1 MTKTST
7 TYTPSLR
14 QNGPEKGKKSRRNTK
29 NGEAMLGSYGRNTQ
43 NGDKADI
50 HSLTLLPKIRQTGRS
65 QSQVASFQTPQ
76 LTGAREARSVERIGS
91 IQESPEKDHAKL
103 SKTVNNSQEELILS
117 S

>member
-14 QNGPEKGKKSRRNTK
+14 QNGPEKGKKGRRNTK